1 MSYLQLYQI
10 QTTTAC
16 EFTVLYNQATSN
28 KEKRTVQQRLLA
40 ICLYTAQQAITS
52 QKVVDRVKILD
63 ILQNISS
70 RSLQTRKTTKS
81 SLQITNQTSFSF
93 VSIPS
98 YSYPYENT
106 LLQCS
111 FAGSTGLPGF
121 STLVAQNYV
130 TFKPLICHF
139 NSYTSSS

>member
-16 EFTVLYNQATSN
+16 ELTVLYNQATSN

-40 ICLYTAQQAITS
+40 ICLYTAQQAMTS
-52 QKVVDRVKILD
+52 QTVVDRVKILD

-111 FAGSTGLPGF
+111 FVGSNKFWKSLVAHWATRFFTAGSPELYDFQTG
-121 STLVAQNYV
+121 
-130 TFKPLICHF
+130 
-139 NSYTSSS
+139 